1 MISGVISCLNSRF
14 LNSDV
19 IWRHYWRHFLSFFL
33 KKIIYSH
40 QRKKD
45 MFILDFKNSN
55 TNPATELVPYCF
67 WSQLHRSWYIS
78 GALRRSS
85 HPFFKNLTFEVKDY
99 HFFFSGGAKVEKYSN
114 ILPTNDHNISFCFS
128 IRTYNYWAQFLLKNI
143 WNKIYY

>member
-1 MISGVISCLNSRF
+1 MCSLLEKFLISVVSLCQNSQFINCDFTSNFVIL
-14 LNSDV
+14 LQ
-19 IWRHYWRHFLSFFL
+19 
-33 KKIIYSH
+33 KIYKVTNIGTFPLYSH

-45 MFILDFKNSN
+45 MLILDFKSLN
-55 TNPATELVPYCF
+55 TIPATELVPYCF
-67 WSQLHRSWYIS
+67 WSQLLRSWYIS

-128 IRTYNYWAQFLLKNI
+128 IRALGYK
-143 WNKIYY
+143 

>member
-1 MISGVISCLNSRF
+1 MKVF
-14 LNSDV
+14 D
-19 IWRHYWRHFLSFFL
+19 IWGYFMTKKSIFHYWRHMTSLLTSFFVIFL
-33 KKIIYSH
+33 KKILYSH

-45 MFILDFKNSN
+45 MLILDFKSSN
-55 TNPATELVPYCF
+55 TIPATELVPYCF
-67 WSQLHRSWYIS
+67 WSQLLRSWYIS

-128 IRTYNYWAQFLLKNI
+128 IRALGYK
-143 WNKIYY
+143 